1 MVLNEIL
8 VYTFTIMNK
17 KIKNALIIAGVIIAA
32 GILFA
37 VLNSNNM
44 NTGKEKNDYYTS
56 ISYPEFLEKS
66 KIDNTVVIDIRTT
79 EETNAATLFPDVLTD
94 FDYYESDF
102 EQKISELDKDKTYL
116 IYCRS
121 GSRTGKSLKIFEKYG
136 LTAYHLDGGHKSTPA
151 GSLK

>member
-1 MVLNEIL
+1 M
-8 VYTFTIMNK
+8 K
-17 KIKNALIIAGVIIAA
+17 KILIISAIIIVAA
-32 GILFA
+32 LLF
-37 VLNSNNM
+37 VLSQSTKTNKPLAKVTNNQK
-44 NTGKEKNDYYTS
+44 T
-56 ISYPEFLEKS
+56 EKS
-66 KIDNTVVIDIRTT
+66 QNLNWEDFQIQAELENTVVIDIRTAG
-79 EETNAATLFPDVLTD
+79 EYNAGKLFSDAVVD